1 MVSAFGKFGL
11 KSLVPHFRLVR
22 TNFREAAAAEEKEQE
37 RQQGKETARLGA
49 RG

>member
-22 TNFREAAAAEEKEQE
+22 ANFQEAAAEKKEQE

>member
-22 TNFREAAAAEEKEQE
+22 TNFREAAAEEKEQE

-49 RG
+49 QG